1 MLCPPRRILRRC
13 RRESALYLPR
23 RIVRLRRKENAL
35 CPPCRVLRHRRKQ
48 SMLCA
53 PRRIPRIRRRQ
64 TTLCQVGNEA
74 LLRNSLARSGAACLT
89 RLSQAAPSALTLT

>member
-1 MLCPPRRILRRC
+1 MLCPPRRILR
-13 RRESALYLPR
+13 
-23 RIVRLRRKENAL
+23 LRRKENAL
-35 CPPCRVLRHRRKQ
+35 RPPCRVLRRRRKQ

-74 LLRNSLARSGAACLT
+74 LLRNSLGRPL
-89 RLSQAAPSALTLT
+89 RLPA